1 MKKFASKKNVGKTLT
16 ILMMCIV
23 TLLSSGMIFPTS
35 LPTSSS
41 PLSLTVSAANG
52 RAFNQWDS
60 KWYNV
65 SYNGSNL
72 HDSGCGIFSFGNAI
86 YALNGNIVDVKAI
99 AQKTATN
106 GSWGG
111 SGGKGVKDR
120 EKFFNTLSS
129 YSNTYNFTMGKGQ
142 YSGVDST
149 SLINHLKN
157 GGVAVAHVDNHF
169 IAIVGYNQNN
179 KTYHVIE
186 SAEVKRRGLSA
197 DSWVS
202 TAKLKNGATKVDW
215 FILISKKNNNSQQV
229 IKTYTMSKGN
239 TPVYTD
245 PSFKT
250 QKGTIYGSDEIYI
263 YKSTNSYLYVT
274 YPISGTSKRKDGY
287 IRTSAVLQSTNR
299 YTRQATRQIQTYK
312 RPQEKYGYIS
322 AGDKV
327 WVYGTKGVYTQV
339 CYPVGQSN
347 GQKIYKCGWILTSN
361 VQYLK

>member
-1 MKKFASKKNVGKTLT
+1 MLPVQSALLT
-16 ILMMCIV
+16 IDV
-23 TLLSSGMIFPTS
+23 HRTAQEENAG
-35 LPTSSS
+35 
-41 PLSLTVSAANG
+41 VGA
-52 RAFNQWDS
+52 
-60 KWYNV
+60 
-65 SYNGSNL
+65 
-72 HDSGCGIFSFGNAI
+72 GNARLVGRSHI
-86 YALNGNIVDVKAI
+86 KFSGAQDVDVKAI

-274 YPISGTSKRKDGY
+274 YPISGTSKRKD
-287 IRTSAVLQSTNR
+287 
-299 YTRQATRQIQTYK
+299 
-312 RPQEKYGYIS
+312 
-322 AGDKV
+322 
-327 WVYGTKGVYTQV
+327 
-339 CYPVGQSN
+339 
-347 GQKIYKCGWILTSN
+347 
-361 VQYLK
+361 VQFSVDFLNINKFIDNA